1 MTSTDRTPRPDR
13 SPGPA
18 TVPRT
23 PGPEPG
29 LPTPRPSAALVRF
42 QWAAG
47 RLRGFA
53 RRPYRDRRSPAYR
66 VRRWPDL
73 TALCLATV
81 FFWASLSPSLVPR
94 PWYLQGIVGGITAAI
109 GYALGSTLAWLCRA
123 VAPRPPGEWFRTR
136 CWQAYW
142 LLAPVASVWLISE
155 SARMQRRLRV
165 LQDLPPSLTWHTP
178 MIALI
183 ALVLLALAL
192 LLARLVRLGAV
203 TLIRLLGRLLPRP
216 VAYATGA
223 LLTALAVLVGVRDIV
238 YDRGI
243 VDVAD
248 RIAAAT
254 NGGTKAGVERPL
266 SRYVSGGPGSL
277 LGWDSLGYEGRNFT
291 GSTPTRA
298 ALTAWSGRPS
308 RDPVRVYVP
317 STPPVAFATDRPFA
331 AQAELA
337 VRELDRT
344 GAFDRAVLA
353 VAGTTGTGWVDPNV
367 AEALEHMH
375 RGDTA
380 IVAVQYSYLPSWVS
394 FLVDKE
400 KAGQATR
407 ALLDAVRARLA
418 ALPADRRPK
427 LVVTGESLGA
437 YAVEASFGSVER
449 LLAETDGALLVGPP
463 DFSPVSRGLR
473 RDRDAGSPVW
483 RPAYEDGRHVRF
495 AQFPAADLARP
506 AAAWEHPR
514 VVCLQNASDPVVW
527 WSPELL
533 LHRPAW
539 LSRPLGPD
547 ITPEIRWFPFVT
559 FWQTSVDMAVSYG
572 VDAPHGHRYGAGAV
586 DGWAAVAPPPDWTD
600 ADTARL
606 RAHLAHRK
614 APY

>member
-1 MTSTDRTPRPDR
+1 MTSTDRNTRPDR
-13 SPGPA
+13 SAGTA
-18 TVPRT
+18 

-29 LPTPRPSAALVRF
+29 GAPPARRAAD
-42 QWAAG
+42 
-47 RLRGFA
+47 RLLRFA
-53 RRPYRDRRSPAYR
+53 RHPYWDRASPAYR

-73 TALCLATV
+73 TALCLATA
-81 FFWASLSPSLVPR
+81 FFWSSLSPSLVPR

-109 GYALGSTLAWLCRA
+109 GYALGSTLAWLFRA
-123 VAPRPPGEWFRTR
+123 LVRRRPGEPVRTR

-142 LLAPVASVWLISE
+142 LLAPLATLWLVSE
-155 SARMQRRLRV
+155 SARTQRRLRV

-183 ALVLLALAL
+183 ALALLALAL

-216 VAYATGA
+216 VAYVTGA

-254 NGGTKAGVERPL
+254 NGGTKAGIERPV

-298 ALTAWSGRPS
+298 ALTAWSGRPA

-317 STPPVAFATDRPFA
+317 STPPVAFADASPFA
-331 AQAELA
+331 AQAALA

-344 GAFDRAVLA
+344 GAFDRSVLA

-367 AEALEHMH
+367 AEALEYMH

-407 ALLDAVRARLA
+407 ALLDAVRTRLDT
-418 ALPADRRPK
+418 LPPDRRPR

-437 YAVEASFGSVER
+437 YAVEASFGSAAR
-449 LLAETDGALLVGPP
+449 LLAETDGALLLGPP
-463 DFSPVSRGLR
+463 DFSPVSRELR
-473 RDRDAGSPVW
+473 RDRDPGSPVW
-483 RPAYEDGRHVRF
+483 RPQYDGGRHVRF
-495 AQFPAADLARP
+495 GQFPATDLARP
-506 AAAWEHPR
+506 ATRWEHPR
-514 VVCLQNASDPVVW
+514 VVYLQNASDPVVW
-527 WSPELL
+527 WSPGLL
-533 LHRPAW
+533 LDRPAW

-586 DGWAAVAPPPDWTD
+586 DGWAAVAPPEGWTD
-600 ADTARL
+600 ADTTRL
-606 RAHLAHRK
+606 RAYIGHRR
-614 APY
+614 AAY

>member
-1 MTSTDRTPRPDR
+1 MTSTDRPPHPARSPDPA
-13 SPGPA
+13 PGPA
-18 TVPRT
+18 PGPRT
-23 PGPEPG
+23 P
-29 LPTPRPSAALVRF
+29 AALARR
-42 QWAAG
+42 AAD
-47 RLRGFA
+47 RCLAFA
-53 RRPYRDRRSPAYR
+53 RRPCWDRPDPAYR

-81 FFWASLSPSLVPR
+81 FFWSSLSPSLVPR

-109 GYALGSTLAWLCRA
+109 GYALGSTVAWLFRA
-123 VAPRPPGEWFRTR
+123 VVPRHPGERVRVR

-142 LLAPVASVWLISE
+142 LLAPFASLWLVSE
-155 SARMQRRLRV
+155 SARTQRRLRV

-183 ALVLLALAL
+183 SLALLALAL

-254 NGGTKAGVERPL
+254 NGGTKAGIERPA
-266 SRYVSGGPGSL
+266 SRFVSGGPGSL
-277 LGWDSLGYEGRNFT
+277 LGWDTLGYEGRNFT
-291 GSTPTRA
+291 GSTPTRT
-298 ALTAWSGRPS
+298 ALTAWSGRPA

-317 STPPVAFATDRPFA
+317 STPPVAFADDRPFA
-331 AQAELA
+331 AQAALA

-367 AEALEHMH
+367 AEALEYMY

-407 ALLDAVRARLA
+407 ALVDAVRARLA
-418 ALPADRRPK
+418 TLPEGRGPK

-437 YAVEASFGSVER
+437 YAVEASFGSVDA
-449 LLAETDGALLVGPP
+449 LLAGTDGALLMGPP
-463 DFSPVSRGLR
+463 DFSPISRELR
-473 RDRDAGSPVW
+473 RDRDPASPVW
-483 RPAYEDGRHVRF
+483 RPEYDGGRHVRF
-495 AQFPAADLARP
+495 GQFPAVDLARP

-514 VVCLQNASDPVVW
+514 VVYLQNASDPVVW
-527 WSPELL
+527 WSPGLL
-533 LHRPAW
+533 LDRPRW

-586 DGWAAVAPPPDWTD
+586 DGWAAVVPPEGWTD
-600 ADTARL
+600 ADTTRL
-606 RAHLAHRK
+606 RAYIGHRR
-614 APY
+614 AAY

>member
-1 MTSTDRTPRPDR
+1 MTSTDRTPHPARSPDPA
-13 SPGPA
+13 PGPA
-18 TVPRT
+18 PGPRT
-23 PGPEPG
+23 P
-29 LPTPRPSAALVRF
+29 AALARR
-42 QWAAG
+42 AAD
-47 RLRGFA
+47 RCLAFA
-53 RRPYRDRRSPAYR
+53 RRPCWDRPDPAYR

-81 FFWASLSPSLVPR
+81 FFWSSLSPSLMPR

-109 GYALGSTLAWLCRA
+109 GYALGSTVAWLFRA
-123 VAPRPPGEWFRTR
+123 VVPRHPGERVRVR

-142 LLAPVASVWLISE
+142 LLAPLASLWLVSE
-155 SARMQRRLRV
+155 SARTQRRLRV

-183 ALVLLALAL
+183 SLALLALAL

-254 NGGTKAGVERPL
+254 NGGTKAGIERPA
-266 SRYVSGGPGSL
+266 SRFVSGGPGSL
-277 LGWDSLGYEGRNFT
+277 LGWDTLGYEGRNFT
-291 GSTPTRA
+291 GSTPTRT
-298 ALTAWSGRPS
+298 ALTAWSGRPA

-317 STPPVAFATDRPFA
+317 STPPVAFADDRPFA
-331 AQAELA
+331 AQAALA

-367 AEALEHMH
+367 AEALEYMY

-407 ALLDAVRARLA
+407 ALVDAVRARLA
-418 ALPADRRPK
+418 TLPEGRGPK

-437 YAVEASFGSVER
+437 YAVEASFGSVDA
-449 LLAETDGALLVGPP
+449 LLAGTDGALLMGPP
-463 DFSPVSRGLR
+463 DFSPISRELR
-473 RDRDAGSPVW
+473 RDRDPASPVW
-483 RPAYEDGRHVRF
+483 RPEYDGGRHVRF
-495 AQFPAADLARP
+495 GQFPAADLARP

-514 VVCLQNASDPVVW
+514 VVYLQNASDPVVW
-527 WSPELL
+527 WSPGLL
-533 LHRPAW
+533 LDRPRW

-586 DGWAAVAPPPDWTD
+586 DGWAAVVPPEGWTD
-600 ADTARL
+600 ADTTRL
-606 RAHLAHRK
+606 RAYIGHRR
-614 APY
+614 AAY